1 MNAETLKERA
11 LRAAAGIWIA
21 VETADERIVARVVR
35 GVEHGGTSL
44 RVRRPGR
51 PSELLLLRDV
61 RAARFATR
69 ADVDAALAARADQLS
84 GTGADIARRDAMP
97 APTSTAPV
105 TDPSSRR
112 VAPRGAVTH
121 KSGGASGSFLGRR
134 AGPTERTRGRAAS
147 GIGAVLR
154 AGPPALAVLG
164 IDRESTSRT
173 FSKNVLRPGKHGSA
187 QPSAFRAPRKV
198 ARAHGENGGLG
209 RSSSS

>member
-35 GVEHGGTSL
+35 GLEHGGTSL

-69 ADVDAALAARADQLS
+69 ADVDAALAASRADQLS
-84 GTGADIARRDAMP
+84 GTSADIARRDAMP

-105 TDPSSRR
+105 TRTTSRR

-121 KSGGASGSFLGRR
+121 KSGGAPGSFLRG
-134 AGPTERTRGRAAS
+134 GPR
-147 GIGAVLR
+147 
-154 AGPPALAVLG
+154 
-164 IDRESTSRT
+164 
-173 FSKNVLRPGKHGSA
+173 
-187 QPSAFRAPRKV
+187 
-198 ARAHGENGGLG
+198 
-209 RSSSS
+209 